1 MNKDNATFSE
11 YEQNKG
17 SFQKV
22 YAKKIWNFPYV
33 KRGKVREA
41 LKKNVET
48 YGKFHMLGGGQFFY
62 VITKDFYCILS
73 HFRHFFSLYTI

>member
-41 LKKNVET
+41 LKKKRRSIWKIPCVR
-48 YGKFHMLGGGQFFY
+48 GGGFQGG
-62 VITKDFYCILS
+62 
-73 HFRHFFSLYTI
+73 HFFLCYHERFLLHFKPF

>member
-41 LKKNVET
+41 
-48 YGKFHMLGGGQFFY
+48 
-62 VITKDFYCILS
+62 
-73 HFRHFFSLYTI
+73 